1 MDWTYKTLSG
11 KKLGLL
17 SQAIVACLKIKQ
29 SKGCLHWCLIMTDC
43 SLIKVTLLRFY
54 DNSVFTQ
61 LEGISFHFLDV
72 SIIQT
77 KKTPFFWHA
86 FVKLLKNCDMSQTL
100 TVILWQQNSQA

>member
-1 MDWTYKTLSG
+1 
-11 KKLGLL
+11 
-17 SQAIVACLKIKQ
+17 
-29 SKGCLHWCLIMTDC
+29 MTDC
-43 SLIKVTLLRFY
+43 SLIKVTLLRFCEQKLD

-86 FVKLLKNCDMSQTL
+86 FVKLLKNCDMSNFDSHFVAAKFSIIT
-100 TVILWQQNSQA
+100 